1 MNIDLSTMNLSQQ
14 CELARQLLY
23 AISENEATPACL
35 VTDLRRMVY
44 NLTPLELKKHS

>member
-1 MNIDLSTMNLSQQ
+1 MNIDLSTMSLSEQ

-23 AISENEATPACL
+23 AISENGATPACL

-44 NLTPLELKKHS
+44 NLTPIALNKS